1 MALYRKACTFITGT
15 TIRATM
21 TLITLSLLRRGSMRY
36 YTTASESAQGSSQT
50 TWTNG
55 ARVQKGSEPSV
66 RIWLKLVREALSG
79 NYRAVI
85 VDSILKRSTR
95 PSGSVQK
102 HARMPLGMPI
112 MSENVQSAGMTSSTK
127 TNAVAAPVRIVA
139 VGSSERQPVYR
150 LRVEQAHLYYANG
163 ILVTNTDGED
173 HLFDAA
179 SLALM
184 TEISDAPSGRV
195 IQTNVSSL
203 FKPTETFGLSRDG
216 LVVPRDALDELRESL
231 PNYGN

>member
-1 MALYRKACTFITGT
+1 
-15 TIRATM
+15 
-21 TLITLSLLRRGSMRY
+21 
-36 YTTASESAQGSSQT
+36 
-50 TWTNG
+50 
-55 ARVQKGSEPSV
+55 
-66 RIWLKLVREALSG
+66 
-79 NYRAVI
+79 
-85 VDSILKRSTR
+85 
-95 PSGSVQK
+95 
-102 HARMPLGMPI
+102 MPLGMPI